1 MKKRSPPHII
11 ADEPFIL
18 KRSVIH
24 HSIIELAR
32 TPLRGATLV
41 SDVRWD
47 FETTSRKDK
56 PMGATV
62 ADIVKIMNRFV
73 PPWLAEEWD
82 NVGLQIGDLRWP
94 VRRIWTALDP
104 TLEVV
109 KAACK
114 EDVDLLITHHP
125 LFFRPI
131 KSIDFHSSH
140 GSIIKTASQQQLAIF
155 SAHTNLDIVREGVN
169 DVLARRLGLK
179 SIEILQPYKWEQ
191 RFKAGNDM
199 VHDISP
205 VTGNPIEHGIGRI
218 GSLGKIRSLSSL
230 ALIVKEKL
238 NLDFVKVAGNPEL
251 KVSQVAICSGSG
263 SSLMKIFLASNAQVY
278 ISGDIHY
285 HDARDAESANRAII
299 DIGHFASEHLVVE
312 ALAQQLAKILPE
324 AGIKVVINACTI
336 EKDPFSI
343 L

>member
-1 MKKRSPPHII
+1 MS
-11 ADEPFIL
+11 
-18 KRSVIH
+18 
-24 HSIIELAR
+24 
-32 TPLRGATLV
+32 T
-41 SDVRWD
+41 
-47 FETTSRKDK
+47 
-56 PMGATV
+56 TV
-62 ADIVKIMNRFV
+62 ADIVKIMNRFA

-104 TLEVV
+104 TLEVIN
-109 KAACK
+109 AACR

-131 KSIDFHSSH
+131 KSIDFHSPH
-140 GSIIKTASQQQLAIF
+140 GSIIKTAIQHQLAIF
-155 SAHTNLDIVREGVN
+155 SAHTNLDMVRDGVN

-179 SIEILQPYKWEQ
+179 SIKILQPHKGEQ
-191 RFKAGNDM
+191 QFKADGDM
-199 VHDISP
+199 THDISP
-205 VTGNPIEHGIGRI
+205 AIGNEVEHGIGRI
-218 GSLGKIRSLSSL
+218 GSLDKTRRLTSL
-230 ALIVKEKL
+230 AVIIKEKL
-238 NLDFVKVAGNPEL
+238 NLNFVKVAGNPEL
-251 KVSQVAICSGSG
+251 KISQVAICSGSG
-263 SSLMKIFLASNAQVY
+263 SSLMKAFLASNAQVY

-299 DIGHFASEHLVVE
+299 DIGHFASEHLMVE

-324 AGIKVVINACTI
+324 EEIKAAIKACTI